1 MTATVKIGLG
11 IYSSGFFMKKN
22 QESKPVFR
30 LASVIP
36 PLGRERGSGATGGWF
51 WSATVLEAAAKEQD
65 SLRGLWL

>member
-1 MTATVKIGLG
+1 MTATVKIGPG

-36 PLGRERGSGATGGWF
+36 PLGRERGWF